1 MIFDPMYVELAKAMN
16 EEWKNGAALLAAY
29 MERQEHIDAEN
40 RQMLLLGLKMGEK
53 PKSSGYKVVKEQ
65 ISIYNL

>member
-1 MIFDPMYVELAKAMN
+1 
-16 EEWKNGAALLAAY
+16 
-29 MERQEHIDAEN
+29 
-40 RQMLLLGLKMGEK
+40 MLLLGLKMGEK